1 MPALTIVMPVYN
13 ERSTLREAIED
24 VLETEYPVEDYE
36 LVVVDDGSTDG
47 SRELLEQND
56 WPDHV
61 RIIYHHRNA
70 GKGAAVKTGLREAR
84 GTWTVTMDAD
94 REYSAGDIPRLLEP
108 LLEGGVDATMGVRT
122 FGSHTA
128 YSFWFVIAGKAL
140 TVFMNMLYNS
150 WITDMLGAQKAMR
163 TDLFRSLPLRQAGF
177 AVETE
182 TVTQLLLRRARIQ
195 EIPVRYEARTREAG
209 KKLTALDGLRIL
221 GALIRNR
228 VVGVR

>member
-1 MPALTIVMPVYN
+1 MPELTIIMPVYN
-13 ERSTLREAIED
+13 ESATLERAIED
-24 VLETEYPVEDYE
+24 LLGTEYPVSDYE
-36 LVVVDDGSTDG
+36 LLVVNDGSTDG
-47 SRELLEQND
+47 SRELLEQGD
-56 WPDHV
+56 WPEHV
-61 RIIYHHRNA
+61 RVIHHDTNI
-70 GKGAAVKTGLREAR
+70 GKGAAIKNGLREAR

-94 REYSAGDIPRLLEP
+94 LEYSAADIPALLEP
-108 LLEGGVDATMGVRT
+108 LLEGRVDATMGVRT

-163 TDLFRSLPLRQAGF
+163 TELFRSLPLREPGF

-195 EIPVRYEARTREAG
+195 EIPVSYEARTREEG
-209 KKLTALDGLRIL
+209 KKLTAVDGLRVMR
-221 GALIRNR
+221 AVIRNR
-228 VVGVR
+228 IADSR